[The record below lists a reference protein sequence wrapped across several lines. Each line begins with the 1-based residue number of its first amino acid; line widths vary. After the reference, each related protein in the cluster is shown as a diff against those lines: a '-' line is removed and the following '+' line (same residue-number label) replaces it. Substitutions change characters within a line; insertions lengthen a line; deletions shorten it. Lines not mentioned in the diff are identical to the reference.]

1 MARETSVHVNH
12 LRGLLSVA
20 VALQTGKPFHTHT
33 VDDLILVTARTC
45 LFIRSKCVAA
55 AGVAIAAAYVL
66 HEHMPGMAV
75 RIAKSYGTLRDLR
88 KMAVFAGI
96 PGGDSAMGLLRGCPG
111 PFYDI
116 GNEHLVLFE
125 HAYLM
130 TSLAGEIPV
139 FAQLPCFK
147 RFLHHMALSAEIG
160 VFFGISVIP
169 EADDST
175 QNRKKKEEQHDR
187 LLVFFDET
195 QAE

>member
-1 MARETSVHVNH
+1 
-12 LRGLLSVA
+12 
-20 VALQTGKPFHTHT
+20 
-33 VDDLILVTARTC
+33 
-45 LFIRSKCVAA
+45 
-55 AGVAIAAAYVL
+55 
-66 HEHMPGMAV
+66 
-75 RIAKSYGTLRDLR
+75 
-88 KMAVFAGI
+88 
-96 PGGDSAMGLLRGCPG
+96 
-111 PFYDI
+111 
-116 GNEHLVLFE
+116 
-125 HAYLM
+125 M
-130 TSLAGEIPV
+130 TPLAGEIPV